1 MATNS
6 YYKYLLTFSL
16 GGILFTACAE
26 KAAEETPKK
35 EPKIAQENTKQT
47 DKKDDSES
55 KTSDLASTDKNEEKE
70 KRVIFIPPVVQ
81 EPDPL
86 PEPYPYPRD
95 PEPEPEPYGFQ
106 EPPVPPAEKK
116 RQEEE
121 ILIVVEEPAEFP
133 GGMAEMRVYL
143 AKNIVYPTTA
153 MELAIEGKVYLRFNV
168 MIDGSINSVKVL
180 KGITDCPE
188 CDKEAV
194 RVVKAMPKWKPAKN
208 IGKAV
213 NSQMTIPVIFKL
225 Q

>member
-6 YYKYLLTFSL
+6 YYKYLLTFTLS
-16 GGILFTACAE
+16 GILFSACTE
-26 KAAEETPKK
+26 KAAEEAPQK

-55 KTSDLASTDKNEEKE
+55 KISDLASTDKNEEKE
-70 KRVIFIPPVVQ
+70 KRVIFIPPVVVD
-81 EPDPL
+81 PDPL
-86 PEPYPYPRD
+86 PEPDPYPRD
-95 PEPEPEPYGFQ
+95 PYPEPYPFPEPP
-106 EPPVPPAEKK
+106 EPPVEKK

-121 ILIVVEEPAEFP
+121 ILVVVEEPAEFP

-153 MELAIEGKVYLRFNV
+153 MELGIEGKVYLRFNV

-180 KGITDCPE
+180 KGIPDCPE
-188 CDKEAV
+188 CDKEAL

-208 IGKAV
+208 MGKAV